1 MEVLLPD
8 GERRKKW
15 KMDGITYY
23 FKAGKLCQCK
33 SRNPRLREGR
43 KKDGWKLVKTSA
55 QEKSIAVFRMMVYLK
70 RYYFQQITGIPVW
83 DMAPGV
89 AGQTRLTKFHHA
101 NAEACDE
108 RGVANY
114 PAFRFSVGPLFR
126 PVNAR
131 AERQGWVISVVWEN
145 REDRELSRASDWL
158 RVGYFYDSYPT
169 SPRLFPGVV
178 ARREE
183 CRAEFTIP
191 DSGLASTETLHLY
204 LFFSRQDKVA
214 FSESTYLRV

>member
-43 KKDGWKLVKTSA
+43 KKDGRKLVKTSA

-108 RGVANY
+108 RGLANY

-131 AERQGWVISVVWEN
+131 ADRQGWVISVVWEN

-178 ARREE
+178 AREE

>member
-43 KKDGWKLVKTSA
+43 KKDGRKLVKTSA

-114 PAFRFSVGPLFR
+114 PASVSRGAVVPSGKCPGGP
-126 PVNAR
+126 A
-131 AERQGWVISVVWEN
+131 
-145 REDRELSRASDWL
+145 
-158 RVGYFYDSYPT
+158 RVGDLG
-169 SPRLFPGVV
+169 RLGKPGGPGTVS
-178 ARREE
+178 
-183 CRAEFTIP
+183 CI
-191 DSGLASTETLHLY
+191 GLAPGGVFL
-204 LFFSRQDKVA
+204 
-214 FSESTYLRV
+214 